1 MAGVTEQV
9 ETAHKN
15 ATEGTALDREIHKLK
30 RKVKNYDSQEKRLIE
45 LFRYQEI
52 TQDAIL
58 DELNQLKRER
68 EADKEQLEGYMRT
81 KERIANLEKAE
92 IKLAEYCQQLRQD
105 LDAAT
110 YQDKRAILDM
120 LAIKVTATPGHID
133 IEGIIP
139 LEPTS
144 AQSSDSPSSLLT
156 IGQTWAS
163 LFRCRYIYTEGR
175 GYALSIP
182 FNLGVKTD
190 KPVC

>member
-92 IKLAEYCQQLRQD
+92 IKLAEYCQRLHED
-105 LDAAT
+105 LDNAPHQ
-110 YQDKRAILDM
+110 YKREILEM
-120 LAIKVTATPGHID
+120 LAIKVTATPERID
-133 IEGIIP
+133 VHGIIP
-139 LEPTS
+139 IEATPT
-144 AQSSDSPSSLLT
+144 QTPDDSLSLLT
-156 IGQTWAS
+156 TGQTWAS
-163 LFRCRYIYTEGR
+163 LFNCRYSYIEGR
-175 GYALSIP
+175 GYALSRA
-182 FNLGVKTD
+182 
-190 KPVC
+190 